1 MNKKYLLLILF
12 ACAIML
18 IPSCRQPQQH
28 QLPANRP
35 NERRAQEIDMVR
47 INQGMVAQE
56 DSLLRLQVQASGID
70 FTRTEAGFWYKIE
83 HTTENPRLVKDDI
96 VQIHYRL
103 YLPDGTFLEEQTNFL
118 ITVGRKEF
126 IPGMD
131 EALYLMRTGESGLFI
146 FPSNLAFGL
155 RGYENIVPPFT
166 PVMFRITVLNQD
178 S

>member
-1 MNKKYLLLILF
+1 MKNTVLIIF
-12 ACAIML
+12 CIIIFFPACQ
-18 IPSCRQPQQH
+18 RHQQH

-35 NERRAQEIDMVR
+35 NERRAQELDMVR
-47 INQGMVAQE
+47 INQGIIALE
-56 DSLLRLQVQASGID
+56 DSLLNLHVQASNID
-70 FTRTEAGFWYKIE
+70 FKRNEAGFWYKIE
-83 HTTENPRLVKDDI
+83 HTTENRLLVQDDI
-96 VQIHYRL
+96 ARVAYQL
-103 YLPDGTFLEEQTNFL
+103 YLLDGTFLEEYTDFR

-131 EALYLMRTGESGLFI
+131 EALFLMRTGESGLFI

-155 RGYENIVPPFT
+155 RGYDNIVPPFT